1 MNALNFDRNM
11 IDTARILPETGRR
24 PQFSL
29 RSHIV
34 AGIAL
39 TLVLVLG
46 FGGWAA
52 TARLAGAVVG
62 QGVVKVDQNVKEI
75 QHRDGG
81 IVKSIAVRQ
90 GDAVEEGQIVL
101 RLEDIQI
108 RTELSIIRSQL
119 AENLGRRSRLTAERG
134 GLATMPEVPGL
145 ASISEEAEQII
156 AGERRL
162 FEGNK
167 QNRDSRKELLEITI
181 IQSGEEVKGLE
192 ARGTAKNEELRL
204 VEMERKKY
212 LSLFEKGF
220 IDGVK
225 VFNINRE
232 WARLLGERGEIDTMV
247 ARARLRINE
256 ARLQIMAV
264 DETAR
269 TEAQREL
276 NVVETK
282 ISELSDRRAASEDRL
297 ARTEIRSPVS
307 GIINELSVFT
317 VGGVLTP
324 AAKVATV
331 VPRSATLI
339 VEVRI
344 APADIDQMQAGQPA
358 RLRFAA
364 FNRNTTPELP
374 GRVRHISPATSRD
387 PQSGASYYVAEVELT
402 EEGKA
407 SLVGKTL
414 VPGMPVEV
422 LITTED
428 RTALSYLVKPVLDH
442 AHRVFRER

>member
-1 MNALNFDRNM
+1 MNALNFDRSM
-11 IDTARILPETGRR
+11 IDNARSLSEQRR
-24 PQFSL
+24 GLQFSL
-29 RSHIV
+29 RAHVI
-34 AGIAL
+34 AGIVL
-39 TLVLVLG
+39 TTVLVAG

-52 TARLAGAVVG
+52 TARLSGAVVG

-81 IVKSIAVRQ
+81 IVKSIDVRQ
-90 GDAVEEGQIVL
+90 GDAVTEGQIVL

-108 RTELSIIRSQL
+108 RTELSIIRTQL
-119 AENLGRRSRLTAERG
+119 AENLGRRSRLTAERD
-134 GLATMPEVPGL
+134 GLESMQEVPGL
-145 ASISEEAEQII
+145 AGISDEAEQII

-167 QNRDSRKELLEITI
+167 QNRDSRKELLGITI
-181 IQSGEEVKGLE
+181 VQSGEEVKGLE

-276 NVVETK
+276 TVVETK
-282 ISELSDRRAASEDRL
+282 ISELADRRTASEDRL
-297 ARTEIRSPVS
+297 ARTDIRSPVS

-317 VGGVLTP
+317 VGGVVTS

-344 APADIDQMQAGQPA
+344 APTDIDQLQAGQPA

-374 GRVRHISPATSRD
+374 GRVRHVSPATSRD
-387 PQSGASYYVAEVELT
+387 AQTGASYYVAEVELT
-402 EEGKA
+402 EEGRVG
-407 SLVGKTL
+407 LVGKTL

>member
-11 IDTARILPETGRR
+11 IDNARILPEKERR
-24 PQFSL
+24 SQFSL
-29 RSHIV
+29 RSHIA
-34 AGIAL
+34 AGIVL

-108 RTELSIIRSQL
+108 RTELSIIRTQL
-119 AENLGRRSRLTAERG
+119 AENLGRRSRLKAERDG
-134 GLATMPEVPGL
+134 SAAMQEVPGL
-145 ASISEEAEQII
+145 AGISDEAEQII

-181 IQSGEEVKGLE
+181 VQSGEEVKGLE

-247 ARARLRINE
+247 ARAKLRINE

-276 NVVETK
+276 TVVETK

-317 VGGVLTP
+317 LGGVITP

-344 APADIDQMQAGQPA
+344 APADIDQLQAGQPA

-407 SLVGKTL
+407 GLVGKTL